1 MAAAQLESAKN
12 RSMPVDETANSPDA
26 LEEGITQLL
35 DEDIHEASK
44 NCSMSFI
51 KIQMCE

>member
-12 RSMPVDETANSPDA
+12 RSLPVDETNVVEANSPDA

-35 DEDIHEASK
+35 DEIATEEQEELST
-44 NCSMSFI
+44 
-51 KIQMCE
+51 

>member
-12 RSMPVDETANSPDA
+12 RSLPVDETANSPDA

-35 DEDIHEASK
+35 DDIATEEQEELST
-44 NCSMSFI
+44 
-51 KIQMCE
+51 